1 MHELSVCRSMLAQVL
16 AIAAS
21 NDMQT
26 VGRIML
32 RVGPL
37 AGVEPDLL
45 CAAFPIVAAGTP
57 CEGATIEIE
66 SMAVQVLCRRCGSTS
81 VVRPNRLL
89 CASCGDWQVTFLSG
103 DEMLLT
109 SIECLDAPSLR
120 QKERDDV

>member
-1 MHELSVCRSMLAQVL
+1 MHELAICHAMLRQVL
-16 AIAAS
+16 ALAAS
-21 NDMQT
+21 NDMPA
-26 VGRIML
+26 VDRIML

-45 CAAFPIVAAGTP
+45 CAAFPIVAAGTA

-66 SMAVQVLCRRCGSTS
+66 SMAVQVLCKRCGTTS

-89 CASCGDWQVTFLSG
+89 CASCGDWRVALLSG

-109 SIECLDAPSLR
+109 SIECLDPPLSKR
-120 QKERDDV
+120 KERADV

>member
-1 MHELSVCRSMLAQVL
+1 MLHQVL

-21 NDMQT
+21 NDMPA

-32 RVGPL
+32 RIGPL
-37 AGVEPDLL
+37 AGVEPGLL

-66 SMAVQVLCRRCGSTS
+66 SMAVRVRCKLCGSTS

-89 CASCGDWQVTFLSG
+89 CASCGDWQITLLSG

-109 SIECLDAPSLR
+109 GVELSDAPLPR
-120 QKERDDV
+120 QKERADV